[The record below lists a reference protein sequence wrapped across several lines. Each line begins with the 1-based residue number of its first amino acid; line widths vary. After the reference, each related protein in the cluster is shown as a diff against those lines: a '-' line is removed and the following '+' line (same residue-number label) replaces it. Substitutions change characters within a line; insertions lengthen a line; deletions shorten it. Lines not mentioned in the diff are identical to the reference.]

1 MRSEGRK
8 ASGRSVRPMSI
19 RKIESIQSRTM
30 SALFTPRIWLSAL
43 RVTVALALA
52 RVAVVALIAIVPFL
66 MTIIGSATARTHA
79 ISAKA
84 VISTTEETHK

>member
-8 ASGRSVRPMSI
+8 ASGRPVRPMSI
-19 RKIESIQSRTM
+19 RKIESIQRRTM
-30 SALFTPRIWLSAL
+30 SALFTPRIWLSSL
-43 RVTVALALA
+43 RVTVALA

-66 MTIIGSATARTHA
+66 MTIIGSATSSTHA
-79 ISAKA
+79 ILAKA